1 MTEDE
6 MAGWHHWLNGHGF
19 GWILGVGDGQGG
31 LECCNSWGHK
41 ELDTTEWL
49 NWTELNWMSY
59 VLVASLERVHQ
70 REIFWRT
77 KLSEDAF
84 SSFVFEWQFTC
95 VLNSRVKV
103 IFPQNFEGLTQVSA
117 GSCYKGKPETVVIPT
132 PWWDLFIPSVPWGSF
147 WGVHLGPSALQN
159 FPVLFLY
166 ALWFLYSSLFDHL
179 LFTCWDPTCFLEFSV
194 NFLSPTFF

>member
-1 MTEDE
+1 
-6 MAGWHHWLNGHGF
+6 MAGWHHRLDGHGF

-31 LECCNSWGHK
+31 LACCNSWGRK
-41 ELDTTEWL
+41 ESDTTEQL

-95 VLNSRVKV
+95 LLNSRLKV
-103 IFPQNFEGLTQVSA
+103 IFPQNFEGLTQMSV
-117 GSCYKGKPETVVIPT
+117 GSCYKGRPETVVIPM

-147 WGVHLGPSALQN
+147 WGGGPLGSFSSPKLSCIISLWALI
-159 FPVLFLY
+159 
-166 ALWFLYSSLFDHL
+166 SSF
-179 LFTCWDPTCFLEFSV
+179 
-194 NFLSPTFF
+194 

>member
-1 MTEDE
+1 MLGGKGDDSGWEGC
-6 MAGWHHWLNGHGF
+6 MAAPTRWTWVWVNSGWWTGRPGVLQFMGSQRVGHD
-19 GWILGVGDGQGG
+19 WA
-31 LECCNSWGHK
+31 
-41 ELDTTEWL
+41 
-49 NWTELNWMSY
+49 TELNLWMSY
-59 VLVASLERVHQ
+59 VVVASLERIHQ
-70 REIFWRT
+70 REMFLRS

-117 GSCYKGKPETVVIPT
+117 GSCYKGRPETVVIPT

-159 FPVLFLY
+159 FPVFSMSSDFFILAFLN
-166 ALWFLYSSLFDHL
+166 ACYSYVRSS
-179 LFTCWDPTCFLEFSV
+179 EFSV